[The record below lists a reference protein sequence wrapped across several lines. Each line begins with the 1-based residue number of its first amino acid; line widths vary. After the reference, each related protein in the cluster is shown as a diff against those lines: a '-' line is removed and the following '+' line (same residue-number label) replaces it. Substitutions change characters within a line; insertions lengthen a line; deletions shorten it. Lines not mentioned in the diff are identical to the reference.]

1 LDVGEAGGGGG
12 KGEGDTGEGGA
23 QVMLKGG
30 AAEAIEMSKNIVLRS
45 FLSSMYSSYRNFLSP
60 EAAFCASQKR

>member
-1 LDVGEAGGGGG
+1 VVTLDVGEAGGGGG

-30 AAEAIEMSKNIVLRS
+30 AAEAIEMSKNIVLKL
-45 FLSSMYSSYRNFLSP
+45 LS
-60 EAAFCASQKR
+60 